1 MKHQDVIP
9 MIFNIYN
16 AVVPLIIQTV
26 YNSLDNRWLCPSVT
40 GIMPCTYADVQ
51 LVDNRQTY
59 QQPAYFVTFPDHESQ
74 DVQEEL
80 LH

>member
-1 MKHQDVIP
+1 MH
-9 MIFNIYN
+9 

-26 YNSLDNRWLCPSVT
+26 YNSLDNRWLCPSVM

-59 QQPAYFVTFPDHESQ
+59 QQPAYFVTLSVHESQ